1 LIIGTPKEI
10 KNHEYRVGITPSG
23 VKEFIKNGHEV
34 LIEKGAGLG
43 SGFSDEE
50 YKAAGA
56 KIVDSAKEL
65 YSKAEMIYKV
75 KEPLEPEYNLLR
87 EGQIVFTYFHF
98 ASDEKLTKAMLDRKI
113 IAIAY
118 ETIETEDGRL
128 PLLEPMSEI
137 AGQMASII
145 GAYYLMKPNKGR
157 GVLPGG
163 VPGVPPAEF
172 VILGGGTVGFN
183 AAKIAAGMGAHVTI
197 LQRSEARMRYL
208 KDVLPPNV
216 DVVKFNAENLQEYLK
231 KADVVIGAVLIP
243 GAKAPKFVTRD
254 MLKLM
259 KKGAVIVDVSVDQG
273 GIFETT
279 KPTFHSDPVYEVD
292 GIIHYCVAN
301 MPGAYPLTSTLA
313 ITNITLP
320 YALEIANKGW
330 KKALKENLALRK
342 GLNMAFGKVTHKGVA
357 EAFGLEYYPPETF
370 L

>member
-1 LIIGTPKEI
+1 LIIGIPKEI
-10 KNHEYRVGITPSG
+10 KNHEYRVGITPPG
-23 VKEFIKNGHEV
+23 VKEFIKNGHEI

-163 VPGVPPAEF
+163 VPGVLPAEF

-231 KADVVIGAVLIP
+231 KADVVVGAVLTP

-259 KKGAVIVDVSVDQG
+259 KKGAVIVDVAVDQG

-313 ITNITLP
+313 ITSITLP

-330 KKALKENLALRK
+330 KKALKENPALRK